1 MHTHR
6 STTQAALRQL
16 EGVEV
21 HGQKV
26 MVRDDTQLVASRG
39 GTRVFAGNL
48 SAAHPAD
55 VRRLLRQHLQVD
67 GAECAAA
74 KQRGADVRVLVA
86 AVRRV

>member
-1 MHTHR
+1 MYQCARRRCARSYSPLATPVLLHTHR

-39 GTRVFAGNL
+39 ALPLTL
-48 SAAHPAD
+48 TLTLTLP
-55 VRRLLRQHLQVD
+55 
-67 GAECAAA
+67 
-74 KQRGADVRVLVA
+74 
-86 AVRRV
+86 